1 MEADLNN
8 MKNKIDVIETIEIE
22 GEFIM
27 EQRHSRERRQRQLNY
42 CSRYERRVSS
52 RRNARRNKIDITI

>member
-27 EQRHSRERRQRQLNY
+27 EQRHRRERRQRKLNY

-52 RRNARRNKIDITI
+52 RRNARSNKIDITI